1 MALAHEH
8 LERMLSGL
16 AQGGRPYGWQHML
29 GALQVVCGER
39 SSESEAVLRKAAIY
53 EGRCRLDEAAGL
65 PHSMSPED
73 LLRSMALQT
82 LGEWDRDRHRDVIA
96 RAAELADSDHVVV
109 IARQYLA

>member
-1 MALAHEH
+1 MALAHQH
-8 LERMLSGL
+8 LERMLAGTGL
-16 AQGGRPYGWQHML
+16 GQGSYRWHHVL
-29 GALQVVCGER
+29 GALQAVCGER
-39 SSESEAVLRKAAIY
+39 SSESEAVLRKAATY
-53 EGRCRLDEAAGL
+53 EGRLRLDEAAGL

-73 LLRSMALQT
+73 LLRSIALQT